1 MPDRP
6 RLADAVRRYRPAG
19 EPVGYA
25 VRTEHVRIAMD
36 DNVRLAATLYRPDG
50 PGPYPALL
58 ESIPYRK
65 DDWTLT
71 RDWPLHGAFAAAG
84 YVSCRLDVRG
94 TGSSEGVAGGEYTER
109 EILDNLAVIDWLAT
123 REWSTGRVGMFGIS
137 WGGFSALQAAARR
150 PPALCAVIPVHFSHD
165 RYNLDVHYVG
175 GTLHVGE
182 SVYWP
187 VEMVGENAL
196 PPDPERFGPGWRDEW
211 LRRLEATPQWPLEW
225 LAHQRRDPFWRAA
238 SIGEEWAAIEAPV
251 LAIGG
256 LNDGYRD
263 AVLAVLEHVRAPR
276 RGVIGPWGH
285 AWPHDGSPGP
295 SIDGVGL
302 MRGWWDRWL
311 TGGAQGGA
319 AARVADEPMLSLY
332 VVEPPGTTEFPAE
345 LPGRWWHID
354 HWPPPPRVATL
365 PPLYLEGDG
374 AAGIGSLAGE
384 PAGSGDAA
392 TSTWTGPPDIGLCA
406 PFWCGYGHPP
416 QGLPGDQRADD
427 ARSLLFTSPPL
438 ERPVLVAGIPHARLW
453 LSADRPVAQVAV
465 RLEAVGPDGRSALIA
480 RAVRN
485 LTRLDPVREVP
496 APLLAG
502 VPAEVDLPLS
512 VAGARIP
519 AGHRLR
525 VAIAGAAF
533 PIAWPTPTPVAL
545 TLHHDGARPSALRL
559 PPAAGW
565 SWEHGPDLGRPA
577 FEPASNEPIAGIP
590 AAWRI
595 ERDGVAGTTSLVCE
609 SGGGD
614 RFPERDGLLF
624 AADARY
630 RLSVADTFAAC
641 RAEGTITY
649 RLAYP
654 GGPEIVAD
662 ARLSIES
669 DAVELRLHVALA
681 VTEDGSPVFDRT
693 WEAAAP
699 RDLL

>member
-1 MPDRP
+1 MPGRP
-6 RLADAVRRYRPAG
+6 QPADAVRQYRPAG

-25 VRTEHVRIAMD
+25 VRTEHVRIAMED
-36 DNVRLAATLYRPDG
+36 GVRLAATLYHPDG
-50 PGPYPALL
+50 PGPFPALL

-150 PPALCAVIPVHFSHD
+150 PPALRAVIPVHFSHD
-165 RYNLDVHYVG
+165 RYNLDVHYIG

-196 PPDPERFGPGWRDEW
+196 PPDPERFGPGWREEW

-238 SIGEEWAAIEAPV
+238 SIGEAWAAIKAPV

-295 SIDGVGL
+295 CIDGVGL

-311 TGGAQGGA
+311 KGGADA
-319 AARVADEPMLSLY
+319 PAADEPMLSLY

-354 HWPPPPRVATL
+354 NWPPRPGVATL
-365 PPLYLEGDG
+365 PPLYLDGDG
-374 AAGIGSLAGE
+374 AAGNGSLAGE
-384 PAGSGDAA
+384 PAGSADAA
-392 TSTWTGPPDIGLCA
+392 TSTWTGPPDVGLCA

-427 ARSLLFTSPPL
+427 ARSLLFTSAPL
-438 ERPVLVAGIPHARLW
+438 ERPALVAGISHARLW

-485 LTRLDPVREVP
+485 LTRLDPAREVP
-496 APLLAG
+496 APLVPG
-502 VPAEVDLPLS
+502 VPVKVDLPLS
-512 VAGARIP
+512 LAGARVP

-545 TLHHDGARPSALRL
+545 TLHHGGARTSALRL

-565 SWEHGPDLGRPA
+565 SSEHGPDLGRPA
-577 FEPASNEPIAGIP
+577 FEPASSEPIAGIP

-614 RFPERDGLLF
+614 RFPERDGLVF

-630 RLSVADTFAAC
+630 RMSVADTFAAC

-654 GGPEIVAD
+654 GGPEIVANGT
-662 ARLSIES
+662 LSIES
-669 DAVELRLHVALA
+669 DGEGLRLHLALS
-681 VTEDGSPVFDRT
+681 VTQDGSPVFDRT

>member
-36 DNVRLAATLYRPDG
+36 DGVRLAATLYRPDG

-94 TGSSEGVAGGEYTER
+94 TGSSEGVARGEYTER

-123 REWSTGRVGMFGIS
+123 RDWSTGRVGMFGIS

-150 PPALCAVIPVHFSHD
+150 PPALGAVIPVHFSHD

-311 TGGAQGGA
+311 MGGAQGGA
-319 AARVADEPMLSLY
+319 PALVADEPMLSLY

-374 AAGIGSLAGE
+374 AAGVGSLAGE

-496 APLLAG
+496 APLVPG
-502 VPAEVDLPLS
+502 VPVEVDLPLS
-512 VAGARIP
+512 VAGAR
-519 AGHRLR
+519 
-525 VAIAGAAF
+525 
-533 PIAWPTPTPVAL
+533 
-545 TLHHDGARPSALRL
+545 
-559 PPAAGW
+559 
-565 SWEHGPDLGRPA
+565 
-577 FEPASNEPIAGIP
+577 IP